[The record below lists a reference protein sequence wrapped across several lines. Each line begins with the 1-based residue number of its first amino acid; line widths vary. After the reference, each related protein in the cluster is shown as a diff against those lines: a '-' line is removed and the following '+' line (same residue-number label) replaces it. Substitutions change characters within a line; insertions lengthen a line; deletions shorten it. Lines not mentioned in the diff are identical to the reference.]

1 MVELI
6 NYRRSVCDLDAID
19 SLIADVLNELDHR
32 AQSAPM
38 SHDKLIFSVKQFRRN
53 LIRPVRHDSVI
64 SHLQAFAARHDDIRK
79 TIISPVVI
87 DFFQ

>member
-1 MVELI
+1 MVEFI
-6 NYRRSVCDLDAID
+6 NYRCSVCDLDAID

-32 AQSAPM
+32 AQSAPV
-38 SHDKLIFSVKQFRRN
+38 SHDKLVFSVKQFRRN

-79 TIISPVVI
+79 TIVSPVVI
-87 DFFQ
+87 NFFQ